1 MSENINI
8 VLQKMIERKASE
20 FSLEK
25 EKRPH
30 TGSIISI
37 FLEEWHLF
45 AWLEHP
51 LVPTLVNPYE
61 LYACFLDSDCSPV
74 TPLPQ
79 LHNPASL

>member
-37 FLEEWHLF
+37 SLEE
-45 AWLEHP
+45 
-51 LVPTLVNPYE
+51 
-61 LYACFLDSDCSPV
+61 
-74 TPLPQ
+74 
-79 LHNPASL
+79 